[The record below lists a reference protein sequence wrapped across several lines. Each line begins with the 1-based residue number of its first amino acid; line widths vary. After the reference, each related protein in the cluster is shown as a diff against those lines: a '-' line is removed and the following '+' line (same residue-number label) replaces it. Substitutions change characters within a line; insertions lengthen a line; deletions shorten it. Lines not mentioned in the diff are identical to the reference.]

1 MQAMSHVHYVAGH
14 AGTIAGTDGVQGCV
28 RRLIS

>member
-1 MQAMSHVHYVAGH
+1 MQTIGHVPYVAGH

-28 RRLIS
+28 RRGTS